1 MTGAGAASGNPA
13 EAGAMTRTALLKTVA
28 AGLGIVASLLAT
40 APASADDCIT
50 LADFARDP
58 VGAFPPAWKVR
69 KDEGKRVY
77 SVQDAGGRRVLRA
90 SADDTGIQAALQRE
104 WNLDDYPILSW
115 SWRPVTFPRGADERT
130 GANDSPLAVYLLV
143 PHSKIRGP
151 KAVKYIWSER
161 VPVGTQLSSNG
172 GLTQVLVL
180 RSGPPSPPGQWVD
193 ERVDV
198 LADYKRLFGEAT
210 TPKPAG
216 IAVLTDGDDTNSR
229 SEGEYANFRA
239 CKR

>member
-1 MTGAGAASGNPA
+1 MTD
-13 EAGAMTRTALLKTVA
+13 TALRRMIGIA
-28 AGLGIVASLLAT
+28 ALLLAT
-40 APASADDCIT
+40 PAAAADCIT

-58 VGAFPPAWKVR
+58 VGAFPPAWQVR

-77 SVQDAGGRRVLRA
+77 TVQDAGGRRALHA
-90 SADDTGIQAALQRE
+90 TADDTGIQAALQYE
-104 WNLDDYPILSW
+104 WNLDEYPILSW

-161 VPVGTQLSSNG
+161 VPVGTKLSSNG

-180 RSGPPSPPGQWVD
+180 RSGQPAKPGEWVD
-193 ERVDV
+193 ERVDA
-198 LADYKRLFGEAT
+198 LADFKRLFGEST

-229 SEGEYANFRA
+229 SEGEYADFRA